1 MSDPPRQLTSAELAR
16 LVEPGAIRVEV
27 TPDATTVILHLGPR
41 EPLVFTPNGANAKDA
56 TDIARKLAAAGHY
69 LSVLLSSPAERQRAA
84 EGLANAHWMKPQR

>member
-1 MSDPPRQLTSAELAR
+1 MTPPLTTTELSE

-69 LSVLLSSPAERQRAA
+69 LNVLLSTPEERSKAA
-84 EGLANAHWMKPQR
+84 GQVTDLAWMSAH